1 MPQVSAPQRTPPK
14 LDMNPMVDMA
24 FLLVSFFMLTTTF
37 KTEEPVAITLPASQ
51 SEVKLPE
58 SDIMVITL
66 AEDGRIFFGIDSKH
80 QRVRLLQ
87 LMSQEYDVPF
97 TEAQVQAF
105 SLVSTFGVSIQA
117 LPDYLDLP
125 PSERKSVIQPGIPLS
140 DSLQNELY
148 DWIVL
153 ARMVNPNLRVAI
165 NGDATTK
172 YPKVKRVLNTL
183 QLARVNR
190 FNLITNLEQ
199 ES

>member
-1 MPQVSAPQRTPPK
+1 
-14 LDMNPMVDMA
+14 MVDMA